1 MPPAP
6 PKRYFASA
14 HGRDRAAVHMRNP
27 DQITVT
33 IHPPKRYFASAY
45 GRDRAAVHM
54 RPGDQFLPTLHR
66 MRGVTGFELHV
77 VGLLPAGMGAAELRA
92 RGARVVWHDT
102 AMNPGRC
109 DEPCPFDGVT
119 P

>member
-1 MPPAP
+1 MPPVPP

-14 HGRDRAAVHMRNP
+14 HGRDRAEPHMR
-27 DQITVT
+27 
-33 IHPPKRYFASAY
+33 
-45 GRDRAAVHM
+45 G
-54 RPGDQFLPTLHR
+54 GDEFLPTLHR

-77 VGLLPAGMGAAELRA
+77 VGQLPAGMGADELRA

-102 AMNPGRC
+102 AMTPGSC

-119 P
+119 L